1 MLLSQILILEV
12 KLGDVPAAVN
22 SAYINL
28 FCEFLMPTRIS
39 EAATDNVGSVVL
51 RNIPIPASVSDSCET
66 TLSPTSFIVKEV
78 LEFKTGVPVSA
89 IRFVMVLPSIPGA
102 PEGPGAP
109 EDPVGPVVPCE
120 PLGPVGPC
128 DPAAPVNP
136 DGTTKSP

>member
-1 MLLSQILILEV
+1 VLLSQILILEV
-12 KLGDVPAAVN
+12 KSGDVPAAVN

-39 EAATDNVGSVVL
+39 EEATEIAGSVVL

-78 LEFKTGVPVSA
+78 LEFKTGVPASA

-102 PEGPGAP
+102 PEGPV
-109 EDPVGPVVPCE
+109 EPCE
-120 PLGPVGPC
+120 PLGPLGPVGP
-128 DPAAPVNP
+128 DGPVNP
-136 DGTTKSP
+136 DGITTSP